1 MLDSNFG
8 RVVKAVALGAILV
21 RGVGSNPTGCSFFYF
36 RFHLSNKPQ
45 VAGSRFACTCSR
57 QVRVA
62 QWIARLPPKQKVVG
76 SNPTSDGNIFA

>member
-21 RGVGSNPTGCSFFYF
+21 RGVGSNPTGCSFFDF
-36 RFHLSNKPQ
+36 RFRLLI
-45 VAGSRFACTCSR
+45 VCSRLACICSR

-76 SNPTSDGNIFA
+76 SNSTSDGFL